1 MTASRD
7 PEPPSVLPGND
18 AFCDPPPLRAGRRA
32 RAADGHDVDQGL
44 PLSVWPTAQ
53 RSSRAQRSGRYLAES
68 MAHPGKM
75 LPALARHAV
84 AVYSRPGDVVL
95 DPMCGIG
102 TTPVETVHL
111 GRTAVGIEYEPRWAD
126 LAHHNLS
133 AAAAQGAT
141 GDGEVLAGDARDA
154 IRLLHRRYRG
164 RVALLL
170 TSPPYGST
178 THGRV
183 HRTADGRV
191 SKVDHRYSTDRA
203 NLAHRPLPALLEGF
217 TEILDACLPLLAPGA
232 VAVVTARPYRR
243 DGRLV
248 DFPSAVI
255 AAAAEAGFALA
266 ERNVALLAGIRGDR
280 LVPRASFFALHHLHS
295 SRRAVGHR
303 HLLVHEDVLVFV
315 PR

>member
-1 MTASRD
+1 
-7 PEPPSVLPGND
+7 
-18 AFCDPPPLRAGRRA
+18 
-32 RAADGHDVDQGL
+32 
-44 PLSVWPTAQ
+44 
-53 RSSRAQRSGRYLAES
+53 

-75 LPALARHAV
+75 LPAVARHAV
-84 AVYSRPGDVVL
+84 AAYTRPGEVVL

-102 TTPVETVHL
+102 TTLVEAVHL
-111 GRTAVGIEYEPRWAD
+111 GRDAVGIEYEPRWAD
-126 LAHHNLS
+126 LAGNNLD
-133 AAAAQGAT
+133 AAAANGAR
-141 GDGEVLAGDARDA
+141 GEADVLAGDARDVT
-154 IRLLHRRYRG
+154 RLLHRRYHG

-183 HRTADGRV
+183 SRTPDGRV
-191 SKVDHRYSTDRA
+191 TKTDHRYSKDRA

-217 TEILDACLPLLAPGA
+217 TEILDACRPLLASDA

-255 AAAAEAGFALA
+255 VAAAEAGYRLA

-280 LVPRASFFALHHLHS
+280 LVPRASFFALHHLRDP
-295 SRRAVGHR
+295 RRAHGHR
-303 HLLVHEDVLVFV
+303 HLLIHEDVLVFV
-315 PR
+315 ASK